1 MIEEIPLQFKN
12 ARREVVMLY
21 KLGRALQVAG
31 MIIVPVGMAGN
42 IVREKQ
48 VSVNDSLAI
57 AFVGV
62 AVFVVGWLL
71 QQAGRKS

>member
-1 MIEEIPLQFKN
+1 
-12 ARREVVMLY
+12 MLY